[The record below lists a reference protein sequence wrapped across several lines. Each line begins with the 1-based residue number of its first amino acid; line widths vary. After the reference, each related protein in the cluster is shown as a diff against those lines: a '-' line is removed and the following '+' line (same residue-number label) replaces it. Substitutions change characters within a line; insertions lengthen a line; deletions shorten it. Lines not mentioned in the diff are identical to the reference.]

1 MAVKKLEA
9 PEIKPSEEIAKLI
22 DKARIKLEFAGA
34 DSSSVS
40 LSDIT
45 SGTDAFMQNLLA
57 AKPSSRKAL
66 LKKKRQEIKEK
77 IQDQYEDEKK
87 HIPDKLAQKAME
99 QLFNVLN
106 AANALL
112 IAPFDGAINFV
123 LVTYNKI
130 VRTTRL
136 LFSKDLKEERKPAL
150 TNEWNEQLRNM
161 MVVSPEIA
169 DIVALIILIEVLTSA
184 AKTFS
189 NAREA
194 SEEQYED
201 SINKAKAAEELL
213 NQKYLLTSVTITTII
228 YILSIL
234 TPLLAILGA
243 SYNSARE
250 FDKEANKKITEAQNN
265 DNSLPVC
272 IDKSETSNSNIVKYA
287 TKKING
293 YSYSYI
299 DTEKEEKTG
308 NAQNVNLSAG
318 NSTTNSPS
326 GNPSSN
332 INEETDICHEDDGID
347 YMNMCIVDRS
357 GSLGGREMDAYSFG
371 PTRKIIEIG
380 NTSSNFRLFVGNG
393 QEFQPGDKIA
403 EIDNIAIIPE
413 FGGTIEKIENNVIF
427 AKDQEKSTD
436 ELIDKVNSLANSET
450 NNIKTKLQSI
460 IEDFSDLSEAENVI
474 REYIPYTIIPKV
486 PLNISV
492 DTKNIQQSKDSII
505 KQYERHV
512 EKLIDDHKEKIQELG
527 GKDHVSGLANQEKMG
542 ELKNEILNEKEKFF
556 QNIFHAWEF
565 YLTENNMN
573 CKTDEKQ
580 FFLLGKYLD
589 LYSKIDYDEDK
600 KYEYE
605 LLTILTD
612 FISTRS
618 IIESSS
624 VEDAKDSLNELC
636 DEVIRQK
643 WFEKQS
649 YIKQLYAA
657 VTTMK
662 NIGDYNFY
670 MEFEKMFKT
679 DYYNQLNTSDTHPAL
694 NSEYKKMY
702 DFLVS
707 LMDANDDVEQPVTE
721 MNADDINAILEGGG
735 KNESK
740 KYDTKK
746 AKIRSQAKE
755 ICNRYTI
762 IKNIKDY
769 NHYHEGGGEIRHVD
783 TLEFLTKQTKYEY
796 AVLEKFYLKLKTIY
810 FSKKTLYDDKT
821 YEEFKQAVFVKKP
834 DVYYNNVRYKH
845 YFVTNNPST
854 ETPKYDEKNAQKFKN
869 ACQFASSPYTEI
881 TIDDYRYWLKYCA
894 YATLVGC
901 MLPFYWPCGLII
913 AGAPIPLP
921 VIYVPIYFL
930 SGSLSMLF
938 GLGICGLAFWPM
950 IVCINF
956 SVDTKCVIQPIN
968 FILDAIK
975 QQGDI
980 IMNLS
985 LNQMHESMQLKLD
998 DLKKKNEDFDKEIQD
1013 LEIQIKDKKEEIN
1026 GNGIIKRRVEEAQE
1040 KRNRKK

>member
-22 DKARIKLEFAGA
+22 DRARIKLEFGGA
-34 DSSSVS
+34 DSASIHM
-40 LSDIT
+40 SDIM
-45 SGTDAFMQNLLA
+45 SDTDAFMKNLLA
-57 AKPSSRKAL
+57 TKPSSRKAL
-66 LKKKRQEIKEK
+66 LKQKRQEAKEK
-77 IQDQYEDEKK
+77 RQDEYENIKK
-87 HIPDKLAQKAME
+87 HIPDKIAQKAME
-99 QLFNVLN
+99 QLFNLLN

-112 IAPFDGAINFV
+112 IAPFDGPINFV
-123 LVTYNKI
+123 LVEYNKI
-130 VRTTRL
+130 VRISRL
-136 LFSKDLKEERKPAL
+136 LFSKDLKEDRKEAL
-150 TNEWNEQLRNM
+150 RNEWNEQLRNM

-169 DIVALIILIEVLTSA
+169 DIVALIILVEVLVSA
-184 AKTFS
+184 VKTFS

-194 SEEQYED
+194 SEEQYENTID
-201 SINKAKAAEELL
+201 KAKAAEELL
-213 NQKYLLTSVTITTII
+213 NQKYLLTSVTITTIL

-234 TPLLAILGA
+234 SPLLAILGA

-250 FDKEANKKITEAQNN
+250 FDKEANKKIAEAQNN
-265 DNSLPVC
+265 DNSMPVS
-272 IDKSETSNSNIVKYA
+272 IDSSETSNSRIVKYA
-287 TKKING
+287 TKKVNG
-293 YSYSYI
+293 YSYSYK
-299 DTEKEEKTG
+299 DTPKSNNTSNSVQISNTANNQQK
-308 NAQNVNLSAG
+308 AKSQNRAS
-318 NSTTNSPS
+318 
-326 GNPSSN
+326 
-332 INEETDICHEDDGID
+332 INNDETDICHENDGID
-347 YMNMCIVDRS
+347 YMDMCIVDRS
-357 GSLGGREMDAYSFG
+357 GSLGGREMDAYSYG
-371 PTRKIIEIG
+371 PTRKIIEIDD
-380 NTSSNFRLFVGNG
+380 TSSNFTLFVGNN
-393 QEFQPGDKIA
+393 QEFQPGDKIG
-403 EIDNIAIIPE
+403 EINGISIIPE
-413 FGGTIEKIENNVIF
+413 FGGTIEKIEENVIF
-427 AKDQEKSTD
+427 AKDQEKTTD
-436 ELIDKVNSLANSET
+436 ELIEKVNSLANSET

-492 DTKNIQQSKDSII
+492 DTRNIKKSKDNIL
-505 KQYERHV
+505 KQYERYV
-512 EKLIDDHKEKIQELG
+512 DKLIDDHKEKIQELS
-527 GKDHVSGLANQEKMG
+527 GKDHVSALANQEKMG

-565 YLTENNMN
+565 YLTENNLN
-573 CKTDEKQ
+573 CETDEKQ

-605 LLTILTD
+605 LLNILTD

-624 VEDAKDSLNELC
+624 VKDATDSLNSLC
-636 DEVIRQK
+636 EDVLRQK
-643 WFEKQS
+643 WAEKQS

-657 VTTMK
+657 VTPMK
-662 NIGDYNFY
+662 NIGAYNFY

-679 DYYNQLNTSDTHPAL
+679 DYYVQLNTSDTHPAL

-721 MNADDINAILEGGG
+721 MNADDINAILNGGG
-735 KNESK
+735 KDESK

-746 AKIRSQAKE
+746 AKIRNQVKE

-769 NHYHEGGGEIRHVD
+769 NHYHEGGGDIRKVD
-783 TLEFLTKQTKYEY
+783 TLEFLTKQTRYEY
-796 AVLEKFYLKLKTIY
+796 AVLEKFYIKLKTIY
-810 FSKKTLYDDKT
+810 FSKKSLYDEKT
-821 YEEFKQAVFVKKP
+821 YEEFKQAQFIKKP
-834 DVYYNNVRYKH
+834 DVYYNNIRYKH
-845 YFVTNNPST
+845 YFVTNDSST
-854 ETPKYDEKNAQKFKN
+854 ETPKYDESNIQKFKN
-869 ACQFASSPYTEI
+869 ACQYASSPYTEI

-913 AGAPIPLP
+913 AGAPVPLP

-930 SGSLSMLF
+930 SGGFSMLF
-938 GLGICGLAFWPM
+938 GLGICGIAIWPM

-956 SVDTKCVIQPIN
+956 TVNTKCIIQPVN

-980 IMNLS
+980 IMNIS
-985 LNQMHESMQLKLD
+985 LNQMHESMRLKLD
-998 DLKKKNEDFDKEIQD
+998 ELKKKNADFDKEIQD
-1013 LEIQIKDKKEEIN
+1013 LEIQIKDKKEEIS
-1026 GNGIIKRRVEEAQE
+1026 GNGLIKRRVEEAQE